1 MIIVGAIYGAP
12 LAAWLPVEWQA
23 SFTALGYLGLILLVL
38 EGALSTDLGLLT
50 HNFVLSFLCA
60 ITGVVLPFAF
70 SFLLL
75 VVAFRFTILQAFV
88 AGASLCATS
97 LGTTIVVLQGVHSG
111 KGDAFRSN
119 VASVLVTAAVLDDIV
134 GLIMASIIP
143 NLGHQ
148 QHSSLGWT
156 IGRPIV
162 AFLGLAVI
170 LFVVARLLKWV
181 LWARIPDLAR
191 FELTPNRTSFF
202 ALVFTVFGVV
212 AAGAYAGTSPLVG
225 AFAAGLFLAYLG
237 GMSAPEG
244 ISDHDGSP
252 TPYFLTIFQKFL
264 GQIQNRLLVPLFFA
278 SIGFSIPLRN
288 LWDPHTVWRGI
299 TYASLMLVGK
309 LAVGLWIPVWSFFR
323 RKYFGSNSSRTAT
336 NTPIASSEKPR
347 KGILHSGLMLGSGM
361 IARGEIGLL
370 ICQIGFN
377 GGEGPLP
384 YELFTIC
391 LWAIVVNTLIGPI
404 LVSLILWKWEG
415 LIMDGEWGTQ
425 TLSIPRTASPADE
438 Q

>member
-1 MIIVGAIYGAP
+1 MFWG
-12 LAAWLPVEWQA
+12 L
-23 SFTALGYLGLILLVL
+23 FTALPSQGGCRQS
-38 EGALSTDLGLLT
+38 EGALSTDLGLLS
-50 HNFVLSFLCA
+50 HNFVLSLLCA

-75 VVAFRFTILQAFV
+75 VLAFRFTVLQAFV

-97 LGTTIVVLQGVHSG
+97 LGTTIVVLQNTG
-111 KGDAFRSN
+111 KEKSDAFRSN

-143 NLGHQ
+143 NLGHRQ
-148 QHSSLGWT
+148 QSNLGWT

-162 AFLGLAVI
+162 AFFGLAAI
-170 LFVVARLLKWV
+170 LFILATLLKRV
-181 LWARIPDLAR
+181 SWARIPDLVR

-202 ALVFTVFGVV
+202 AMTFTVFGVV

-237 GMSAPEG
+237 GMSMPAMDQTTG
-244 ISDHDGSP
+244 SQDGP
-252 TPYFLTIFQKFL
+252 ATPYFLTIFDKFL

-288 LWDPHTVWRGI
+288 LWDPQTVWRGI
-299 TYASLMLVGK
+299 TYASLMLIGK
-309 LAVGLWIPVWSFFR
+309 LAVGLWIPIWSFFR
-323 RKYFGSNSSRTAT
+323 RKYFGYGVSPAT
-336 NTPIASSEKPR
+336 STLPIGSPEKPGR
-347 KGILHSGLMLGSGM
+347 GVLHSGFMLGSGM
-361 IARGEIGLL
+361 VARGEIGLL

-404 LVSLILWKWEG
+404 LVSLILWRWEA
-415 LIMDGEWGTQ
+415 LIMGGEWGTN
-425 TLSIPRTASPADE
+425 TTSIPAPDSATEE
-438 Q
+438 QQIERSAAP